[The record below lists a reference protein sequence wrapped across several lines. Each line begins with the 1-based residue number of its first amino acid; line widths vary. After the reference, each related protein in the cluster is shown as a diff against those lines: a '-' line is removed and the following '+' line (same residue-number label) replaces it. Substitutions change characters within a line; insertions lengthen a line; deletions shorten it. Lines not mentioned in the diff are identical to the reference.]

1 MQMKILSIILFI
13 LPLASFAQVKIPI
26 VRVINPTLTGATH
39 SLYDEQS
46 TNVQVSGSS
55 DPSVKPANSNDWWT
69 SPAIFDANT
78 CLITQWNSYTGRYRI
93 KALPPEGITYEFKFN
108 GNYNITKICIFTQ
121 LANASKS
128 VVIKSGTPFNYTNL
142 VDSIT
147 TFTNGAW
154 NDYTT
159 NFDSRWVQLK
169 VSEDFGYLNEVVFYG
184 TLIGSADSQ
193 EEVIKVMPKRPLD
206 SIMATNIFYNMG
218 RSADGQYYNT
228 HWTGGLRYFAAAAYL
243 QYADGSLK
251 FGAGTADSLE
261 YLSTKMLK
269 DSGSNVHFVLGSLV
283 DSGMVQGRNNS
294 GGDWADQKPIP
305 TSLGDTTS
313 GQSFNYNTQTVS
325 TGLGSGLILTYNEI
339 AENPASYA
347 RAAWS
352 LRKYAKGNK
361 SYLNINSI
369 EPDNEKDG
377 TFKKA
382 GYMYPYQIAAMV
394 STYYD
399 GDEGTIT
406 FSGDSVGVWN
416 TGVKLIFPALSY
428 TYPDYIE
435 AMTHWWKY
443 NRTGTG
449 GANKVYPFDY
459 FNVHQYPGTL
469 EVQFSGSGQ
478 AVSPERTDVYN
489 LQGKLDTAL
498 YYAAIYGTP
507 LLNTEIGFDAYI
519 DTNKRNSSFQAI
531 HAFGTKTVEEIQA
544 DWIIR
549 SYLMHAANGVTMYQY
564 WLADQGN
571 YETTSGTFNATGF
584 LKWNVYSGGLALLQK
599 RPSYF
604 YYKTLKNRLGNYR
617 FVSQEILQDSLY
629 KQLYVSNT
637 DSTNKAY
644 IIWLGTENE
653 SSKSTSTYLGT
664 ITSSKLIQFDLT
676 EMGDETNLG
685 VNNPTITATE
695 TPQIILFTEGSIVP
709 TVPCQIYKTSKTFSN
724 L

>member
-1 MQMKILSIILFI
+1 MKYLFTILL
-13 LPLASFAQVKIPI
+13 LPLFTTAQVKVPI
-26 VRVINPTLTGATH
+26 VKVINPTMTGATH
-39 SLYDEQS
+39 SLFDEQS
-46 TNVQVSGSS
+46 SNVQVSGSS
-55 DPSVKPANSNDWWT
+55 NQSIKPANSNSWWD

-121 LANASKS
+121 LANSGKS
-128 VVIKSGTPFNYTNL
+128 VVIKSGTPFNYSNL

-159 NFDSRWVQLK
+159 NFDSRWVQLT
-169 VSEDFGYLNEVVFYG
+169 VSEDFGYLNEIVFYG
-184 TLIGSADSQ
+184 TLIGSEDSP
-193 EEVIKVMPKRPLD
+193 EEIIKVMPKRPLD
-206 SIMATNIFYNMG
+206 SIMATNVFYNMG
-218 RSADGQYYNT
+218 RSADGNYYNT

-251 FGAGTADSLE
+251 FGAGTADTLE

-283 DSGMVQGRNNS
+283 DSGMVGSLNNS

-305 TSLGDTTS
+305 TSLGNEST
-313 GQSFNYNTQTVS
+313 GQSFNYGSQDVS
-325 TGLGSGLILTYNEI
+325 TGAGSGYILTFNEI

-347 RAAWS
+347 RAASS

-361 SYLNINSI
+361 KYLNIGFI

-382 GYMYPYQIAAMV
+382 GFMYPYQIAAMV

-399 GDEGTIT
+399 GNEGTVT
-406 FSGDSVGVWN
+406 YSGDSVGVWG

-435 AMTHWWKY
+435 AMTHWWRY
-443 NRTGTG
+443 NRSGVG
-449 GANKVYPFDY
+449 GANKVYPFDV

-469 EVQFSGSGQ
+469 EVQFSGTGK

-489 LQGKLDTAL
+489 LKAKLDTAL
-498 YYAAIYGTP
+498 YFSAIYGTP
-507 LLNTEIGFDAYI
+507 LVNTEIGFDAYI
-519 DTNKRNSSFQAI
+519 DTNKRNNSFQAI
-531 HAFGTKTVEEIQA
+531 HAFGTKNVEQIQA
-544 DWIIR
+544 DWTIR
-549 SYLMHAANGVTMYQY
+549 SYLLHAAKGVTMYQY

-571 YETTSGTFNATGF
+571 YETTSGTFNATGY
-584 LKWNVYSGGLALLQK
+584 LKWNTEGGGLAYLQK
-599 RPSYF
+599 RPSYYF
-604 YYKTLKNRLGNYR
+604 YKTIKNRLGNYR
-617 FVSQEILQDSLY
+617 FVSEEIIQDTLY
-629 KQLYVSNT
+629 KQLYQSVADT
-637 DSTNKAY
+637 TQKAY
-644 IIWLGTENE
+644 VIWLGTENE
-653 SSKSTSTYLGT
+653 SSKSTATYLGT
-664 ITSSKLIQFDLT
+664 IASSSLVQFDLT
-676 EMGDETNLG
+676 ETGNETNLG

-695 TPQIILFTEGSIVP
+695 TPQIIMFKIESDVP
-709 TVPCQIYKTSKTFSN
+709 PAPAPCQIYRTSKKFIN

>member
-1 MQMKILSIILFI
+1 MKYLFTILL
-13 LPLASFAQVKIPI
+13 LPLFTTAQVKVPI
-26 VRVINPTLTGATH
+26 VKVINPTLTGATH

-46 TNVQVSGSS
+46 SNVQVSGSS
-55 DPSVKPANSNDWWT
+55 DPSIKPANSNSWWD

-121 LANASKS
+121 YVNAGKNI
-128 VVIKSGTPFNYTNL
+128 VIKSGTPFNYTNV

-147 TFTNGAW
+147 TFSNNAW
-154 NDYTT
+154 NDFTT
-159 NFDSRWVQLK
+159 NFNSRWVQIK

-184 TLIGSADSQ
+184 TLIGSADSP

-218 RSADGQYYNT
+218 RSADGKYYNT

-251 FGAGTADSLE
+251 FGAGTADTLE
-261 YLSTKMLK
+261 YLATKMLK
-269 DSGSNVHFVLGSLV
+269 DSGSNVHFVMGSLV
-283 DSGMVQGRNNS
+283 DSGMVGSLNNS

-305 TSLGDTTS
+305 TSLGNEAT
-313 GQSFNYNTQTVS
+313 GQSFNYGSQDVS
-325 TGLGSGLILTYNEI
+325 TGAGSGYILTFNEI

-347 RAAWS
+347 RAAAS

-361 SYLNINSI
+361 KYLNIGYI

-382 GYMYPYQIAAMV
+382 GFMYPYQIAAMV

-399 GDEGTIT
+399 GNEGTVT
-406 FSGDSVGVWN
+406 YSGDSVGVWG

-435 AMTHWWKY
+435 AMTHWWRY
-443 NRTGTG
+443 NRTGVG
-449 GANKVYPFDY
+449 GANKVYPFDV

-469 EVQFSGSGQ
+469 EVQFSGTGK

-489 LQGKLDTAL
+489 LKAKLDTAL
-498 YYAAIYGTP
+498 YFSAIYGTP
-507 LLNTEIGFDAYI
+507 LVNTEIGFDAYT
-519 DTNKRNSSFQAI
+519 DTVKRNNSFQAI
-531 HAFGTKTVEEIQA
+531 HAFGTKNVEQIQA
-544 DWIIR
+544 DWTIR
-549 SYLMHAANGVTMYQY
+549 SYLLHAAKGVTMYQY

-571 YETTSGTFNATGF
+571 YETTSGTFNATGY
-584 LKWNVYSGGLALLQK
+584 LKWNTEGGGLAYLQK
-599 RPSYF
+599 RPSYYF
-604 YYKTLKNRLGNYR
+604 YKTIKNRLGNYR
-617 FVSQEILQDSLY
+617 FVSEEIIQDTLY
-629 KQLYVSNT
+629 KQLYQSIT
-637 DSTNKAY
+637 DTTQKAY
-644 IIWLGTENE
+644 VIWLGTENE
-653 SSKSTSTYLGT
+653 SSKSTATYLGT
-664 ITSSKLIQFDLT
+664 ITSSSLVQFDLT
-676 EMGDETNLG
+676 ETGNETNLG

-695 TPQIILFTEGSIVP
+695 TPQIIMFKMESDVP
-709 TVPCQIYKTSKTFSN
+709 PAPGPCQIYRTSKKFIN